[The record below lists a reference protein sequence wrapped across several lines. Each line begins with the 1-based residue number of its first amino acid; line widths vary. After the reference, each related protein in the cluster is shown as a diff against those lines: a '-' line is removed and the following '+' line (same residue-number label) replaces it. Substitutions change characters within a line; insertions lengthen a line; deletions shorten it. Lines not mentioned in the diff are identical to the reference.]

1 MDKRFIL
8 ACIVLMYVSSVYF
21 IFRSQYIM
29 GGIQILMGLLFTYLY
44 SNKK

>member
-8 ACIVLMYVSSVYF
+8 ACIVLMYVSSLYF
-21 IFRSQYIM
+21 IFRNHYVM